1 MLSDDLARYVGLHYT
16 LGFKF
21 RTQRILLSNF
31 VSFAQP
37 QGDRFVYAARVI
49 EWAVCAPSPEQRRNR
64 LLCVRRFAIAMHA
77 EDQRHEIPAA
87 GALGRGLFRRKLP
100 YIYTQDEIRCLL
112 NAAACLPPENTIR
125 PHTYVMLFGLLA
137 ATGMRIS
144 EALALQLHDV
154 TEDGLVIRQTKF
166 KKSRLIPLHPTT
178 RSMLEKY
185 LSVRLRAVTPSDG
198 LLIVNTGWPPSYE
211 TAATVFRA
219 LSHEIG
225 LRGDTNPLR
234 PRIHDLRHSF
244 AVRSLEQCACD
255 PQAVSRHVMALST
268 YLGHA
273 HITDTYWYLQATPA
287 LMAQIANATELLQP
301 GEVP

>member
-49 EWAVCAPSPEQRRNR
+49 EWAACAPSPEQRRNR

-100 YIYTQDEIRCLL
+100 YIYTQDEIQCLL

-144 EALALQLHDV
+144 EALCFAAR
-154 TEDGLVIRQTKF
+154 ERG
-166 KKSRLIPLHPTT
+166 RLCGAVLPV
-178 RSMLEKY
+178 MVF
-185 LSVRLRAVTPSDG
+185 LSSGCNSLIQVRRVS
-198 LLIVNTGWPPSYE
+198 LLG
-211 TAATVFRA
+211 
-219 LSHEIG
+219 
-225 LRGDTNPLR
+225 
-234 PRIHDLRHSF
+234 
-244 AVRSLEQCACD
+244 
-255 PQAVSRHVMALST
+255 
-268 YLGHA
+268 
-273 HITDTYWYLQATPA
+273 
-287 LMAQIANATELLQP
+287 
-301 GEVP
+301 